1 MLEPGR
7 KAPVFTLESSTGSP
21 VSLKELAGKWV
32 ILYFYPRDLTP
43 GCTMEAQAFQAA
55 LPRLTRK
62 NAVVLG
68 VSRDSVKSHEKFAQ
82 KCSLGFPLLSDPD
95 AKVIKDYGAWGE
107 KVLYG
112 KKSEGILRSTVL
124 ISPEGKI
131 TRTFPKVKVNGHVEE
146 VLAAL
151 DEAAKGAK

>member
-1 MLEPGR
+1 MLESGR
-7 KAPVFTLESSTGSP
+7 KAPAFTLDSSTGSP
-21 VSLKELAGKWV
+21 VSLKDLAGKWV

-55 LPRLTRK
+55 LPKLTKK

-68 VSRDSVKSHEKFAQ
+68 VSRDSLKSHDKFAE
-82 KCSLGFPLLSDPD
+82 KCGLAFPLLSDPD
-95 AKVIKDYGAWGE
+95 AKVIKAYGAWGE

-124 ISPEGKI
+124 IAPDGKI
-131 TRTFPKVKVNGHVEE
+131 ARVFPKVKVAGHVDE

-151 DEAAKGAK
+151 DEAAQ